1 MRELSIHESGEHQV
15 ASEPL
20 LVLEHV
26 DASYGNIQALDDV
39 SLHVKQGELVAL
51 LGANGAG
58 KTTTLRVISG
68 LMRPR
73 KGRVSFQGRDIAQ
86 AGAHEIVQMGIA
98 HCPEGRQIFARLTVK
113 ENLRMGAYL
122 RRDPEGVAKDLEWI
136 FEHFPV
142 LKDRLSQ
149 SAGTLSGGEQQ
160 MLAIG
165 RALMSRPKLLLL
177 DEPSLGLAPIIV
189 DRIFEVIAQLK
200 EQGKTIFLVE
210 QNVFKALEI
219 ADRAYVLESGR
230 IRMEGSAQELMVN
243 EDIRHAYLGG

>member
-1 MRELSIHESGEHQV
+1 MREIFIHESRERQV

-26 DASYGNIQALDDV
+26 DAGYGNIQALYDV

-68 LMRPR
+68 LMRPY
-73 KGRVSFQGRDIAQ
+73 KGRVSFQGRDIAR

-122 RRDPEGVAKDLEWI
+122 RRDPEEVTKDLEWI

-142 LKDRLSQ
+142 LKDRLFQ

-160 MLAIG
+160 MLAIS
-165 RALMSRPKLLLL
+165 RALMSKPKLLLL

-189 DRIFEVIAQLK
+189 NRIFNVIAQLK

-210 QNVFKALEI
+210 QNAFKALEI

-230 IRMEGSAQELMVN
+230 IRMEGRAQELMAN
-243 EDIRHAYLGG
+243 EDIKHAYLGG

>member
-1 MRELSIHESGEHQV
+1 MCELSIHESGERQV
-15 ASEPL
+15 TSEPL

-26 DASYGNIQALDDV
+26 DAGYGNIQALDDV

-58 KTTTLRVISG
+58 KTTALRVISG

-73 KGRVSFQGRDIAQ
+73 KGRVSFQGRDIAR
-86 AGAHEIVQMGIA
+86 AGVHEIVQMGIA

-122 RRDPEGVAKDLEWI
+122 RRDPEGVARDLEWI

-142 LKDRLSQ
+142 LRDRLSQ

-165 RALMSRPKLLLL
+165 RALMSKPTLLLL

-189 DRIFEVIAQLK
+189 DRIFKVIAQLK

-210 QNVFKALEI
+210 QNAFKALEI

-230 IRMEGSAQELMVN
+230 IRMKGRAQELMAN
-243 EDIRHAYLGG
+243 EDIKHAYLGG